1 MTEAV
6 LEIVRFR
13 LRPGATTEELLSAAA
28 ASAAPISA
36 CPGFRARR
44 LVHDGAGLW
53 TDVVEWA
60 DLTSAQRAAECVLA
74 DPALAPFLAL
84 IDETSVE
91 MAHPAI
97 ALAHATA

>member
-1 MTEAV
+1 MTDSV

-13 LRPGATTEELLSAAA
+13 LRDDATPETFIRAAA
-28 ASAAPISA
+28 DSVAAISA
-36 CPGFRARR
+36 CPGFLSRR
-44 LVHDGAGLW
+44 LVHDGAGGW

-60 DLTSAQRAAECVLA
+60 DMASAQTAAQAVLTN
-74 DPALAPFLAL
+74 PALAPFLSM

-97 ALAHATA
+97 ALAHAA

>member
-6 LEIVRFR
+6 LELVRFR
-13 LRPGATTEELLSAAA
+13 LRREASPEAFLQAAA
-28 ASAAPISA
+28 DSIAAISA
-36 CPGFRARR
+36 CPGFRSRR

-60 DLTSAQRAAECVLA
+60 DMDSAQTAADNVLTN
-74 DPALAPFLAL
+74 PALAPFLAM

-97 ALAHATA
+97 ALAHSA